1 MATRSSILAWKIPWM
16 EESGG
21 LQSMGL
27 QKSQT
32 PLSDKTTKDE
42 HENLKNEFKQRK
54 TNDKR

>member
-1 MATRSSILAWKIPWM
+1 
-16 EESGG
+16 
-21 LQSMGL
+21 MGS